1 MVKLLLKRVILSVL
15 VPVLLLPEAPDEKL
29 SESAIRSN
37 PVGAA
42 GAARTLKDGK

>member
-1 MVKLLLKRVILSVL
+1 MVKLFLNRVILSVS
-15 VPVLLLPEAPDEKL
+15 VPPEAPDERL